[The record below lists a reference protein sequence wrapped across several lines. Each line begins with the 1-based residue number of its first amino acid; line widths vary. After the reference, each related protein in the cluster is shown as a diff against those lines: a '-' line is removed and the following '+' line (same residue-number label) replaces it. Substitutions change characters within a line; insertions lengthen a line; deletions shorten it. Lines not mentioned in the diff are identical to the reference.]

1 MSSQIALEEIVC
13 EKLYIYIYIRMYVY
27 TAKIVKELM
36 FIYCVYNQIIEKI

>member
-13 EKLYIYIYIRMYVY
+13 EKLYIYIY